1 MIGIAS
7 CEWQTMKVKAHLEGY
22 LAGVVLAL
30 LLLFPLGAGTLVS
43 EFYVSLLIRIFIFGV
58 VVLGFDILLGYCGM
72 ASFGHAMFFGSG
84 AYVAGIL
91 FKHVSTSIWLAL
103 GASVVAC
110 AVLGLI
116 VGYLCIRSRGLYFIF
131 LTFAFAQFFYLFF
144 NSWQFVG
151 AADGMP
157 GIPKPTLGIPLD
169 LGNRTVYYYFALLF
183 LLLGYMAARHI
194 VQSALGK
201 VMVGIREN
209 EERTEFLGYNVHRCM
224 LMAFVISAI
233 YGGIGG
239 CLFTGYQNFVSSSVY
254 HWALSGEIL
263 IMDLLGGMGT
273 LIGPVIGAAF
283 VIYLGDVLSTWMHDT
298 WLMVLGAVY
307 VIFILFSSEGI
318 MGLARKFFASQGVGN
333 ALRGKGAL

>member
-1 MIGIAS
+1 LSGAQAF
-7 CEWQTMKVKAHLEGY
+7 EYRTMRAAADYKRY
-22 LAGVVLAL
+22 LAVVLLAL
-30 LLLFPLGAGTLVS
+30 LVLFPLGAGTVVS
-43 EFYVSLLIRIFIFGV
+43 EFYVSLLVRIFVFGV

-91 FKHVSTSIWLAL
+91 FKHVSPSIWLAL
-103 GASVVAC
+103 GASVAAC
-110 AVLGLI
+110 AMLGVL

-169 LGNRTVYYYFALLF
+169 LGNRTVYYYFSLLF
-183 LLLGYMAARHI
+183 LVLAYVVARHI
-194 VQSALGK
+194 VRSPLGRAL
-201 VMVGIREN
+201 VGIREN
-209 EERTEFLGYNVHRCM
+209 EERTEFLGFNVHRCI
-224 LMAFVISAI
+224 LTAFVISAV
-233 YGGIGG
+233 YGGVGG

-254 HWALSGEIL
+254 HWGLSGEIL

-307 VIFILFSSEGI
+307 VVFILFSPEGI
-318 MGLARKFFASQGVGN
+318 LGLAKRALPSQVFSHVV
-333 ALRGKGAL
+333 RGKGAL